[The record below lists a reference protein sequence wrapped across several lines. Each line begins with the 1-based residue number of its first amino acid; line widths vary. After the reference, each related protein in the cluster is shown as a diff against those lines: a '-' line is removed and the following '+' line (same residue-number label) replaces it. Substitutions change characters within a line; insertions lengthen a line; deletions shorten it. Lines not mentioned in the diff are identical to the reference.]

1 MPPSKRGITRS
12 RSGCVAC
19 RRRHTK
25 CDEARPHC
33 QNCVRAKVECP
44 GYAPVIHFRDATEA
58 VGQRS
63 RTIESR
69 KWAAIRERDGQERCQ
84 AQTQSRQSR
93 RPEKQHEATADEDDE
108 PPRGFPSPEQSS
120 ADSTTGAHEYD
131 QPFQQKAYSPA
142 TSNLHIVDADLG
154 SDACHHEPWA
164 WSQSPNHAALLEPAT
179 ASTAA
184 TLTSRPSDAGMP
196 GSFVYLSN
204 SSTVFSPHDRDDP
217 SPASDPSSTAGIEGL
232 AATLLQLGGHGIAQ
246 PQPSIVADAWISQN
260 FPPRLP
266 AVFKTIWEGAGYSN
280 VVLKYA
286 LMAAVPLAARDID
299 GAEFERGDRLRWY
312 SWALLEMAR
321 VFSATAKDVA
331 QAAVQV
337 TILLILVVVEI
348 RYGTMA
354 GARAHFAQVE
364 LLIDAHLTSLT
375 AWETGCQLIRAWISV
390 KSQYSIN
397 LNPWDPDALPPPD
410 DIHQTVRAVFRADPN
425 KGQQLLPILVE
436 SDRLNRSILLG
447 RLVGPNA
454 AWPGYNAWQ
463 RQLEELGID
472 TPPPEGFYTPGADE
486 DRLAQLSKELD
497 LWHDSLDLADM
508 PIHVVTAGDSS
519 RHTDAPDPLR
529 FRSHEAA
536 MAHLH
541 YAAAQALCSRE
552 LLDAATGGDLARE
565 RSQDKWLSLILRILA
580 GMDASACAYL
590 DVVGVGIAW
599 FFMRVVVTLGLD
611 GKTRR
616 EVQALLPWL
625 DQVRSSC
632 GGTIPRKD
640 VLRRILDVY
649 EEERRGG
656 RQILAMILRMSL
668 ADEVWSFRDGTND
681 LATVVMGRVVETG
694 ASFRYALRLNE

>member
-196 GSFVYLSN
+196 GSF
-204 SSTVFSPHDRDDP
+204 
-217 SPASDPSSTAGIEGL
+217 
-232 AATLLQLGGHGIAQ
+232 
-246 PQPSIVADAWISQN
+246 N